1 VYIQVYGIGSHLISG
16 DYMAFQLKDR
26 VKETTTTT
34 GTGTISLDGAAT
46 GFQSFVS
53 SIGDGN
59 VTYYAIEDGN
69 GAAWEVG
76 VGTITDGS
84 PDTLSRDTV
93 LSSSSGGSKIS
104 LSALSHTVYATYP
117 AGKAVYIDTLGNLS
131 HRKSPFTNAGSDKSL
146 DTDDEIVFCNASSGI
161 MTVTLY
167 AATGN
172 GGRRVVIKKTDSTAY
187 RVNIIRTGSET
198 IDGETSISL
207 KYSNES
213 VTLVS
218 DNSNWFII

>member
-1 VYIQVYGIGSHLISG
+1 
-16 DYMAFQLKDR
+16 
-26 VKETTTTT
+26 
-34 GTGTISLDGAAT
+34 
-46 GFQSFVS
+46 
-53 SIGDGN
+53 
-59 VTYYAIEDGN
+59 
-69 GAAWEVG
+69 
-76 VGTITDGS
+76 
-84 PDTLSRDTV
+84 
-93 LSSSSGGSKIS
+93 
-104 LSALSHTVYATYP
+104 
-117 AGKAVYIDTLGNLS
+117 
-131 HRKSPFTNAGSDKSL
+131 
-146 DTDDEIVFCNASSGI
+146 

>member
-1 VYIQVYGIGSHLISG
+1 
-16 DYMAFQLKDR
+16 MAFQLKDS
-26 VKETTTTT
+26 VKETSTTT

-76 VGTITDGS
+76 VGTITDSS